1 MYGAERYDGPPYD
14 GAGRYDG
21 AANAN
26 ALFSGGG
33 FMPSLATAAPE
44 SSGGGF
50 SKVLPN
56 LLQFV

>member
-1 MYGAERYDGPPYD
+1 MYGAPYD

-26 ALFSGGG
+26 TLFSGGG
-33 FMPSLATAAPE
+33 FMPSQATAAPE